1 MTTMTMKKLITTI
14 GLLLLLQNTWA
25 SDIRDAKAQGLVG
38 EANTGYIAAVT
49 SPASAEV
56 RALLADVN
64 AKRKAQFEA
73 TAKKTG
79 AKTDQ
84 VAYRFYELAVQKTAP
99 GGYYQ
104 DSSGRW
110 KKK

>member
-1 MTTMTMKKLITTI
+1 MKQIFAAL
-14 GLLLLLQNTWA
+14 GLLLLLQNAWA
-25 SDIRDAKAQGLVG
+25 IDIRDAKSQGLVG
-38 EANTGYIAAVT
+38 EANNGYIAAVT

-73 TAKKTG
+73 AAKKTG

-99 GGYYQ
+99 GDYYQ

-110 KKK
+110 TKK

>member
-1 MTTMTMKKLITTI
+1 MTMKKLITTI
-14 GLLLLLQNTWA
+14 GLLLLLQNAWA
-25 SDIRDAKAQGLVG
+25 IDIRDAKAQGLLG
-38 EANTGYIAAVT
+38 EANTGYVAAVK

-64 AKRKAQFEA
+64 AKRKAEFEA

-79 AKTDQ
+79 AETDQ
-84 VAYRFYELAVQKTAP
+84 VAIRFYELAVQKTAP

>member
-1 MTTMTMKKLITTI
+1 MTMKKIITTI
-14 GLLLLLQNTWA
+14 GLLMLLQNAWA
-25 SDIRDAKAQGLVG
+25 IDIRDAKAQGLVD
-38 EANTGYIAAVT
+38 EANTGYIAAVK

-56 RALLADVN
+56 RALIADVN
-64 AKRKAQFEA
+64 AKRKAQFTA

-79 AKTDQ
+79 TRTDQ
-84 VAYRFYELAVQKTAP
+84 VAHRFYELAVQRTSP
-99 GGYYQ
+99 GGFYQ

>member
-1 MTTMTMKKLITTI
+1 MTMKKIIATI
-14 GLLLLLQNTWA
+14 GLLMVLQNAWA
-25 SDIRDAKAQGLVG
+25 IDIRDAKSQGLVG
-38 EANTGYIAAVT
+38 EANTGYIAAVK

-73 TAKKTG
+73 TARKTG
-79 AKTDQ
+79 TKTAQ

-99 GGYYQ
+99 GGHYQ